1 MKDHKRHSSPS
12 LLGGEDNKIAK
23 KKYCVSNLLQSGEQ
37 TTCSNAKNIEET
49 QSGFIVKTGNLVSN
63 SSRQVKF
70 NSFSNLFMNLM
81 I

>member
-12 LLGGEDNKIAK
+12 LLGGEDNKIA